1 MNLKQKV
8 NSDRKVKT
16 NWMLNTLQFAN
27 ILKIVSVERDF
38 LILAQSTALMNH

>member
-8 NSDRKVKT
+8 NPDRKVKT